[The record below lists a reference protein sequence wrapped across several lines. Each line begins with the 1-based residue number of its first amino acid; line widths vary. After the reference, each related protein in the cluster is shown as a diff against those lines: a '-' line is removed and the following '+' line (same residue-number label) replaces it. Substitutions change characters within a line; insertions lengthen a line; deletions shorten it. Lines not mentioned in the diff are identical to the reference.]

1 MNQVFFVIGTVV
13 SVVQLICG
21 AIMFCSGRKLL
32 KSDNA
37 FKREKGRNAIV
48 SAAECVALTACIGML
63 LLIFNLH

>member
-1 MNQVFFVIGTVV
+1 MIILIAILVV
-13 SVVQLICG
+13 AIQLICG

-48 SAAECVALTACIGML
+48 SAAECVAIAACIGIL